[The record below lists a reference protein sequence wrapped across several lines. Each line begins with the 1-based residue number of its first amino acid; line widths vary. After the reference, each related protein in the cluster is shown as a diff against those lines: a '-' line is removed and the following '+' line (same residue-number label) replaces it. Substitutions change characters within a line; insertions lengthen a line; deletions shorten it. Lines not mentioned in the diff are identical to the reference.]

1 MEIKSEK
8 GEEYVITKHGKP
20 VAEMIAIEKQ
30 TSKPLFGSMKGTVKI
45 LGDIISPMEVEWEAN
60 A

>member
-8 GEEYVITKHGKP
+8 GEEYVIAKHGKP
-20 VAEMIAIEKQ
+20 VDKLAAIDKQ

-45 LGDIISPMEVEWEAN
+45 LGDVISPIDVEWEAS